1 MRVITSLIFLVWF
14 YAAML
19 IFGIGFAP
27 AVLVN
32 DRYIWI
38 CMRWWGRAAIF
49 GLRWICGVRII
60 IEGLEHLPPKGPA
73 LIASKH
79 QATLDTVLPAQ
90 FISEPVFPVKYEL
103 INTPVFG
110 FYMKRG
116 MIPLKRET
124 HAKAL
129 KEMVRAARE
138 VIAKGRQIVIYPEGT
153 RQELDAPPDYK
164 PGIAALYRDLNLP
177 VTPIALNTG
186 LVWPPSGFMRKP
198 GTVTLKILPA
208 IPRGLSREDFM
219 RELEAAIEGESQ
231 ALLPP
236 NLRRKAAA

>member
-1 MRVITSLIFLVWF
+1 MIWLRSFIFLLWF
-14 YAAML
+14 YGAMVV
-19 IFGIGFAP
+19 FGIGFAP
-27 AVLVN
+27 AVLIN

-38 CMRWWGRAAIF
+38 CMRWWGKAAIW
-49 GLRWICGVRII
+49 GLRWICGVRVV
-60 IEGLEHLPPKGPA
+60 IEGREHLPTGAA
-73 LIASKH
+73 LFASKH

-90 FISEPVFPVKYEL
+90 FIPEPVFPVKYEL
-103 INTPVFG
+103 INAPIFG

-124 HAKAL
+124 HAAAL
-129 KEMVRAARE
+129 KTLVRAARE
-138 VIAKGRQIVIYPEGT
+138 AIAKGRQIMIYPEGT

-164 PGIAALYRDLNLP
+164 PGIAAMYRDLNLP

-186 LVWPPSGFMRKP
+186 LCWPPSGMLRKP

-208 IPRGLSREDFM
+208 IPAGLSREEFM
-219 RELEAAIEGESQ
+219 RELEARIEGESQ

-236 NLRRKAAA
+236 QLRRRVTP